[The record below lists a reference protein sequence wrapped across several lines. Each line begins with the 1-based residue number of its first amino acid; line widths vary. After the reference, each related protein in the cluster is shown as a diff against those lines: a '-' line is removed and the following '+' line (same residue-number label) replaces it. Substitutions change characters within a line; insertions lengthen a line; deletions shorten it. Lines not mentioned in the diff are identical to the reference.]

1 MRDKGCVGRRLSMFL
16 RRRGNGER
24 KSPGEGE
31 SWSTNRLVSEADLN
45 FARLVCEAILTRPR
59 RFLGDTNT

>member
-1 MRDKGCVGRRLSMFL
+1 MFL